1 MLGVLCRC
9 TICNNNYILA
19 VTRQTERQETRVK
32 EMKDKYEKQLSQ
44 LRTELKQLQ
53 LAKKEHSKAI
63 KRNVG
68 MRCNEWRIICLD
80 RWMDE

>member
-1 MLGVLCRC
+1 MNLYVRC
-9 TICNNNYILA
+9 VICNNNYISAL
-19 VTRQTERQETRVK
+19 TRQTERQETRVK

-63 KRNVG
+63 RRNVS

-80 RWMDE
+80 RWMDK